1 MAEIKSRE
9 QNPISGIEYS
19 EIIIPDEQ
27 NLGTGT
33 FTTVLQPDAMVKT
46 NPIISSIVNNPVFKM
61 FVNINIVTK
70 EATVLLGKADDSP
83 ASSREIFR
91 LPKKINT
98 KETHRFG
105 AIFKDWKVKEL
116 KMNGKKLE
124 TVSSGK

>member
-33 FTTVLQPDAMVKT
+33 FITALEPDAMAKT
-46 NPIISSIVNNPVFKM
+46 NPIISSIVNKPVFKM
-61 FVNINIVTK
+61 FVNIDIVTK
-70 EATVLLGKADDSP
+70 ETTVLLGKADDSP
-83 ASSREIFR
+83 ASSREIFK
-91 LPKKINT
+91 LPKDINT
-98 KETHRFG
+98 KETHRFD

-116 KMNGKKLE
+116 KMDGEELE
-124 TVSSGK
+124 AVSSEK